1 MVLEKVEGL
10 SKRLDV
16 MEEKKIG
23 LDEKEKIRQQMV
35 QRNMLIAEQ
44 RKRKQPVNTSEINKT
59 SQKES
64 QKILEDYVVRKNKND
79 KPPKW
84 DL

>member
-1 MVLEKVEGL
+1 
-10 SKRLDV
+10 
-16 MEEKKIG
+16 
-23 LDEKEKIRQQMV
+23 
-35 QRNMLIAEQ
+35 MLIAEQ